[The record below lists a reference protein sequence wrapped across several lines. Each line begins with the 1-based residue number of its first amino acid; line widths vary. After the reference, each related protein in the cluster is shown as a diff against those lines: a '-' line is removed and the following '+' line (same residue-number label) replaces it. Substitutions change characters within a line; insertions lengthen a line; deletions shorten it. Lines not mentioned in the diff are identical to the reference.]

1 VLTHFQCVSLSRG
14 LHIKINRE
22 DSGVDKY
29 WVHLAVAKDPFLFCV
44 FPVPCLV
51 SIPRQSPSSFAS
63 HTLRIKVWE
72 TMQQSGE
79 VASRLSGGVRLSPR
93 WDNGS
98 GGVGGFDHS
107 SKPGG

>member
-1 VLTHFQCVSLSRG
+1 MTL
-14 LHIKINRE
+14 NRE
-22 DSGVDKY
+22 NKSTSSQQQVPFSNQTTSVGKSRRDPQEDT
-29 WVHLAVAKDPFLFCV
+29 DPFLFCV

-51 SIPRQSPSSFAS
+51 SIPRQSPPSFAS

-79 VASRLSGGVRLSPR
+79 VAGRLSGGVRLTPR